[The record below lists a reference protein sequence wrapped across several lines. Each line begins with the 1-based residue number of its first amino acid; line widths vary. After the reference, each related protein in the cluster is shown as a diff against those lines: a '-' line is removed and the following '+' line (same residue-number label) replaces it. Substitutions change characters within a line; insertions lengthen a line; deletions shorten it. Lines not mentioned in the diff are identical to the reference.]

1 MAPKKTTTSKPKAKA
16 TPTVGERKSLNDLKS
31 LDRTELSRELE
42 SARRE
47 LYILTQKKNLGE
59 LKQSHV
65 LGGQRQYIAQ
75 ISTFL
80 TSSI

>member
-1 MAPKKTTTSKPKAKA
+1 MAPKKTTSKAALA
-16 TPTVGERKSLNDLKS
+16 TELKSLSDLKS
-31 LDRTELSRELE
+31 LDRTELARELE

-47 LYILTQKKNLGE
+47 LYILTMKKNLGE
-59 LKQSHV
+59 LKQPHV
-65 LGGQRQYIAQ
+65 LKGQRRYIAQ

>member
-1 MAPKKTTTSKPKAKA
+1 MAPKKTTSKSTTAVTQHK
-16 TPTVGERKSLNDLKS
+16 GLNDLKS
-31 LDRTELSRELE
+31 LERTELTRELE

-47 LYILTQKKNLGE
+47 LYILNMKKNLGE
-59 LKQSHV
+59 LKQPHV
-65 LGGQRQYIAQ
+65 LKGQRRYIAQ

>member
-1 MAPKKTTTSKPKAKA
+1 MAPKKTTSKAAAA
-16 TPTVGERKSLNDLKS
+16 TELKS
-31 LDRTELSRELE
+31 LSDLKTLDRTDLARELE

-47 LYILTQKKNLGE
+47 LYILTMKKNLGE
-59 LKQSHV
+59 LKQPHV
-65 LGGQRQYIAQ
+65 LKGQRRYIAQ

>member
-1 MAPKKTTTSKPKAKA
+1 MAPKKTTSKAVQA
-16 TPTVGERKSLNDLKS
+16 TELKSLSDLKS
-31 LDRTELSRELE
+31 LDRTDLARELE

-47 LYILTQKKNLGE
+47 LYILTMKKNLGE
-59 LKQSHV
+59 LKQPHV
-65 LGGQRQYIAQ
+65 LKEQRRYIAQ

>member
-1 MAPKKTTTSKPKAKA
+1 MAPKKKTSKTAVA
-16 TPTVGERKSLNDLKS
+16 TELKSLSDLKS
-31 LDRTELSRELE
+31 LDRSELARELE

-47 LYILTQKKNLGE
+47 LYILTMKKNLGE
-59 LKQSHV
+59 LKQPHV
-65 LGGQRQYIAQ
+65 LKGQRRYIAQ

>member
-1 MAPKKTTTSKPKAKA
+1 MAPKKTTSKAAAA
-16 TPTVGERKSLNDLKS
+16 TELKS
-31 LDRTELSRELE
+31 LSDLKTLDRSDLSRELE

-47 LYILTQKKNLGE
+47 LYILTMKKNLGE
-59 LKQSHV
+59 LKQPHV
-65 LGGQRQYIAQ
+65 LKGQRRYIAQ

>member
-1 MAPKKTTTSKPKAKA
+1 MAPKKTTSKKSSQ
-16 TPTVGERKSLNDLKS
+16 VSELKSLSDLKS
-31 LDRTELSRELE
+31 LDRTELARELE

-47 LYILTQKKNLGE
+47 LYILTMKKNLGE
-59 LKQSHV
+59 LKQPHV
-65 LGGQRQYIAQ
+65 LKGQRRYIAQ

>member
-1 MAPKKTTTSKPKAKA
+1 MAPKKTTAKSA
-16 TPTVGERKSLNDLKS
+16 PQTTEHKTLVDLKS
-31 LDRTELSRELE
+31 LERTELTRELE

-47 LYILTQKKNLGE
+47 LYILTMKKNLGE
-59 LKQSHV
+59 LKQPHV
-65 LGGQRQYIAQ
+65 LKGQRRYIAQ

>member
-1 MAPKKTTTSKPKAKA
+1 MAPKKTTSKAAA
-16 TPTVGERKSLNDLKS
+16 TTELKS
-31 LDRTELSRELE
+31 LSDLKTLDRSDLARELE

-47 LYILTQKKNLGE
+47 LYILTMKKNLGE
-59 LKQSHV
+59 LKQPHV
-65 LGGQRQYIAQ
+65 LKGQRRYIAQ

>member
-1 MAPKKTTTSKPKAKA
+1 MAPKKSTSKKAAA
-16 TPTVGERKSLNDLKS
+16 TELKS
-31 LDRTELSRELE
+31 LSDLKTLDRSDLARELE

-47 LYILTQKKNLGE
+47 LYILTMKKNLGE
-59 LKQSHV
+59 LKQPHV
-65 LGGQRQYIAQ
+65 LKGQRRYIAQ

>member
-1 MAPKKTTTSKPKAKA
+1 MAPKKKTSKTLVASK
-16 TPTVGERKSLNDLKS
+16 LKS
-31 LDRTELSRELE
+31 LSDLKTLDRSDLARELE

-47 LYILTQKKNLGE
+47 LYILTMKKNLGE
-59 LKQSHV
+59 LKQPHV
-65 LGGQRQYIAQ
+65 LKGQRRYIAQ

>member
-1 MAPKKTTTSKPKAKA
+1 MAPKKTTTSKTASVS
-16 TPTVGERKSLNDLKS
+16 TERKSLNDLKT
-31 LDRTELSRELE
+31 LAHVDLVRELE

-47 LYILTQKKNLGE
+47 LYILTMKKNLGE
-59 LKQSHV
+59 LKQSH
-65 LGGQRQYIAQ
+65 LLKFQRQYIAQ

>member
-1 MAPKKTTTSKPKAKA
+1 MAPKKTTSKAAAA
-16 TPTVGERKSLNDLKS
+16 TELKS
-31 LDRTELSRELE
+31 LSDLKTFDRSDLTRELE

-47 LYILTQKKNLGE
+47 LYILTMKKNLGE
-59 LKQSHV
+59 LKQPHV
-65 LGGQRQYIAQ
+65 LKGQRRYIAQ

>member
-1 MAPKKTTTSKPKAKA
+1 MAPKKTTTSKTTSVA
-16 TPTVGERKSLNDLKS
+16 TERKNLNDLKT
-31 LDRTELSRELE
+31 LDRTDLARELE

-47 LYILTQKKNLGE
+47 LYILTMKKNLGE
-59 LKQSHV
+59 LKQSHLLKV
-65 LGGQRQYIAQ
+65 QRQYIAQ

>member
-1 MAPKKTTTSKPKAKA
+1 MAPKKTTSKAAA
-16 TPTVGERKSLNDLKS
+16 TELKSLSDLKS
-31 LDRTELSRELE
+31 LDRTELARELE

-47 LYILTQKKNLGE
+47 LYILTMKKNLGE
-59 LKQSHV
+59 LKQPHV
-65 LGGQRQYIAQ
+65 LKGQRRYIAQ

>member
-1 MAPKKTTTSKPKAKA
+1 MAPKKTTSKVAAA
-16 TPTVGERKSLNDLKS
+16 TELKTLADLKT
-31 LDRTELSRELE
+31 LDRSDLARELE

-47 LYILTQKKNLGE
+47 LYILTMKKNLGE
-59 LKQSHV
+59 LKQPHV
-65 LGGQRQYIAQ
+65 LKGQRRYIAQ

>member
-1 MAPKKTTTSKPKAKA
+1 MAPKKTTSKAA
-16 TPTVGERKSLNDLKS
+16 AVTRLKS
-31 LDRTELSRELE
+31 LSDLKTLDRSDLARELE

-47 LYILTQKKNLGE
+47 LYILTMKKNLGE
-59 LKQSHV
+59 LKQPHV
-65 LGGQRQYIAQ
+65 LKGQRRYIAQ

>member
-1 MAPKKTTTSKPKAKA
+1 MAPKKTTTAKSAPA
-16 TPTVGERKSLNDLKS
+16 TTEHKTLVDLKS
-31 LDRTELSRELE
+31 LERTELTRELE

-47 LYILTQKKNLGE
+47 LYILTMKKNLGE
-59 LKQSHV
+59 LKQPHV
-65 LGGQRQYIAQ
+65 LKGQRRYIAQ

>member
-1 MAPKKTTTSKPKAKA
+1 MAPKKTTSKAAAA
-16 TPTVGERKSLNDLKS
+16 TELKS
-31 LDRTELSRELE
+31 LSDLKTLDRSDLARELE

-47 LYILTQKKNLGE
+47 LYILTMKKNLGE
-59 LKQSHV
+59 LKQPHV
-65 LGGQRQYIAQ
+65 LKGQRRYIAQ

>member
-1 MAPKKTTTSKPKAKA
+1 MAPKKTTSKAA
-16 TPTVGERKSLNDLKS
+16 TATDLKS
-31 LDRTELSRELE
+31 LSDLKTLDRSDLARELE

-47 LYILTQKKNLGE
+47 LYILTMKKNLGE
-59 LKQSHV
+59 LKQPHV
-65 LGGQRQYIAQ
+65 LKGQRRYIAQ

>member
-1 MAPKKTTTSKPKAKA
+1 MAPKKTTSKAA
-16 TPTVGERKSLNDLKS
+16 QASELKSLSDLKS
-31 LDRTELSRELE
+31 LDRTELARELE

-47 LYILTQKKNLGE
+47 LYILTMKKNLGE
-59 LKQSHV
+59 LKQPHV
-65 LGGQRQYIAQ
+65 LKGQRRYIAQ

>member
-1 MAPKKTTTSKPKAKA
+1 MAPKKTTTSKSKKTPQATEHKAL
-16 TPTVGERKSLNDLKS
+16 VDLKS
-31 LDRTELSRELE
+31 LERTELTRELE

-47 LYILTQKKNLGE
+47 LYILTMKKNLGE
-59 LKQSHV
+59 LKQPHF
-65 LGGQRQYIAQ
+65 LKGQRRYIAQ

>member
-1 MAPKKTTTSKPKAKA
+1 MAPKKTTSKAA
-16 TPTVGERKSLNDLKS
+16 TELKS
-31 LDRTELSRELE
+31 LSDLKTLDRSDLARELE

-47 LYILTQKKNLGE
+47 LYILTMKKNLGE
-59 LKQSHV
+59 LKQPHV
-65 LGGQRQYIAQ
+65 LKGQRRYIAQ

>member
-1 MAPKKTTTSKPKAKA
+1 MAPKKTTSKAAAA
-16 TPTVGERKSLNDLKS
+16 TELKS
-31 LDRTELSRELE
+31 LSDLKTLSRSDLARELE

-47 LYILTQKKNLGE
+47 LYILTMKKNLGE
-59 LKQSHV
+59 LKQPHV
-65 LGGQRQYIAQ
+65 LKGQRRYIAQ

>member
-1 MAPKKTTTSKPKAKA
+1 MAPKKTTSKAAAA
-16 TPTVGERKSLNDLKS
+16 TELKS
-31 LDRTELSRELE
+31 LSDLKMLDRSDLARELE

-47 LYILTQKKNLGE
+47 LYILTMKKNLGE
-59 LKQSHV
+59 LKQPHV
-65 LGGQRQYIAQ
+65 LKGQRRYIAQ

>member
-1 MAPKKTTTSKPKAKA
+1 MAPKKTTSKSKSAPAA
-16 TPTVGERKSLNDLKS
+16 TEHKTLVDLKS
-31 LDRTELSRELE
+31 LERTELTRELE

-47 LYILTQKKNLGE
+47 LYILTMKKNLGE
-59 LKQSHV
+59 LKQPHV
-65 LGGQRQYIAQ
+65 LKGQRRYIAQ

>member
-1 MAPKKTTTSKPKAKA
+1 MAPKKTTSKAAA
-16 TPTVGERKSLNDLKS
+16 TTELKSLTDLKS
-31 LDRTELSRELE
+31 LDRIELARELE

-47 LYILTQKKNLGE
+47 LYILTMKKNLGE
-59 LKQSHV
+59 LKQPHV
-65 LGGQRQYIAQ
+65 LKGQRRYIAQ